1 MRKRAASGKSTSC
14 WRLSF
19 WLFSIGFRIITA
31 LFHKEKSERFRPDF
45 FAVENQKAAI
55 SPNPVQRCSPKITQ
69 AHLNSGRKTEG

>member
-31 LFHKEKSERFRPDF
+31 LFHKKKARKALILQGFLCLFVLPEADFRRVRFSF
-45 FAVENQKAAI
+45 FI
-55 SPNPVQRCSPKITQ
+55 LHYTRFIP
-69 AHLNSGRKTEG
+69 